1 MAEDPKA
8 KAVTESVSNYSQN
21 VVMVKT
27 IYRKLGTRED
37 TKELRDMMNT
47 QIQTVEELEGAYP
60 GQQNGR
66 TQPPHHCLFPA
77 QVVFRSSSSTFRS
90 RAPAAAGG
98 RPPAVSAA

>member
-8 KAVTESVSNYSQN
+8 KAVTDSVSNYSQN
-21 VVMVKT
+21 VVMVKN

-60 GQQNGR
+60 SLAER
-66 TQPPHHCLFPA
+66 SATQPHDAC
-77 QVVFRSSSSTFRS
+77 FRRRS
-90 RAPAAAGG
+90 YSEAVR
-98 RPPAVSAA
+98 RPRQAH